1 LKFNPSFI
9 NAKKALTHHKK
20 DTKMYEHMATIASYL
35 KQGYKT
41 TGKGNEILREIANKR
56 IPNHNV

>member
-1 LKFNPSFI
+1 MP
-9 NAKKALTHHKK
+9 KKALSYHKK

-41 TGKGNEILREIANKR
+41 TGKGNEILREIANRKTA
-56 IPNHNV
+56 NHNV